1 MQKNDSFRLSRL
13 VQAVPGL
20 SPQLR
25 KIKQHIVPPSFG
37 IFYMLNQNKENSNE
51 FFVTVEILAEMCY
64 NGVNMNYREVGY
76 GNRKEIAPGAA
87 GSGVVP
93 APIVW
98 GCDYPEYAFAH

>member
-1 MQKNDSFRLSRL
+1 MF
-13 VQAVPGL
+13 QAL
-20 SPQLR
+20 IRSLPQLR
-25 KIKQHIVPPSFG
+25 KIKKHIAPPSFG